1 VSPRRERVVDAL
13 VLVVAKLAIG
23 AWALHQGFSHVS
35 DDDYA
40 RTVIAERF
48 AHAPALDPS
57 GTSWLPLPFW
67 VTGVAMRVGGRSLE
81 VARAVAVTLGAA
93 SVAAPYVAMRGAGM
107 PRAPAVAAVAVA
119 MALPWNAWLGVATVP
134 EGWIGAI
141 VAAAVIAMPHVG
153 AKPWAAAGLLAASLS
168 RYEAWPA
175 CAVLMLLCVREALRA
190 SRPASADR
198 ARWQRDVVCAL
209 VAGAGPVAWMAWNAH
224 AHGSA
229 LHFVAR
235 VTTFRQAIGAANV
248 PLADKLLGYPR
259 ALVEQTPEAAAL
271 GAVGLGAFVS
281 PALRARWG
289 WAAAAVL
296 VIFVFLVWGDVR
308 DGAPTHHA
316 ARALAAAWWVLVAM
330 GVDALYAAAQ
340 RSTGAPQLASPDARA
355 ERSEAR
361 VRTRTRKRVVAGA
374 AGALACLA
382 WAASLPPR
390 WRDGPGRDPA
400 ERRDAAIAQGLDM
413 RERGVTHAD
422 IVPCAFEHFALIA
435 AWGEPERALV
445 APRTGEPIGPGCPH
459 VTEP

>member
-1 VSPRRERVVDAL
+1 VTSRRERVVDAL

-48 AHAPALDPS
+48 AHAPGLDPS

-67 VTGVAMRVGGRSLE
+67 VTGAAMLVAGRSLE
-81 VARAVAVTLGAA
+81 VARGVAVVLGAA
-93 SVAAPYVAMRGAGM
+93 SVTAPYAAMRTSGM
-107 PRAPAVAAVAVA
+107 ERVPAVAATAVA

-134 EGWIGAI
+134 EGWIGAL
-141 VAAAVIAMPHVG
+141 VAAAVIAMRSDR
-153 AKPWAAAGLLAASLS
+153 ARPWAAAALLGASLS

-175 CAVLMLLCVREALRA
+175 CAMLVALCAREALRR
-190 SRPASADR
+190 SPAPDPEGG
-198 ARWQRDVVCAL
+198 ARRRNVLCAL
-209 VAGAGPVAWMAWNAH
+209 VAAAGPVLWIAWNAH

-271 GAVGLGAFVS
+271 GAIGLAGFVS

-289 WAAAAVL
+289 WAAASVL
-296 VIFVFLVWGDVR
+296 VILVFLVWGDVR

-330 GVDALYAAAQ
+330 GVDALFAAAR
-340 RSTGAPQLASPDARA
+340 RSTEDPRP
-355 ERSEAR
+355 
-361 VRTRTRKRVVAGA
+361 VRIVAAA
-374 AGALACLA
+374 AGVLACLG

-400 ERRDAAIAQGLDM
+400 ERRDAAIARGLDL
-413 RERGVTHAD
+413 RARGVAHVE
-422 IVPCAFEHFALIA
+422 IVPCAFEHFALLA
-435 AWGEPERALV
+435 AWGAPEQASV
-445 APRTGEPIGPGCPH
+445 APRTGEPVGPDCPR